1 MKKKTFLHFLF
12 LKKFGNKVDIIG
24 DDLICTDYNLLNTAI
39 NQDAVNGI
47 IIKINQCGTIT
58 ETLQTLKLA
67 KEKKIKTILSA
78 RSGDTEEN
86 FLSHLAVAW
95 ATDMIKVGSFSRS
108 ERTSKWNELIR
119 IEEEIIK
126 NDG

>member
-1 MKKKTFLHFLF
+1 MKKKIFLHFLF

-67 KEKKIKTILSA
+67 KENKIKTILSA
-78 RSGDTEEN
+78 RSGDTEEK
-86 FLSHLAVAW
+86 FF
-95 ATDMIKVGSFSRS
+95 KSFSS
-108 ERTSKWNELIR
+108 GMGN
-119 IEEEIIK
+119 
-126 NDG
+126 